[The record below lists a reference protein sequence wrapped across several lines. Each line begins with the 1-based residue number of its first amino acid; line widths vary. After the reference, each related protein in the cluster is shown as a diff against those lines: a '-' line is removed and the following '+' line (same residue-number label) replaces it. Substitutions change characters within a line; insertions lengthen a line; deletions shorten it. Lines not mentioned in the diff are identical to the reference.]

1 MVVASTLI
9 ARNVEPT
16 DINDLVDPGAVFLA
30 NYENGVTLTTNYTTV
45 EQRSRTGA
53 GQRYGLADAPKIST
67 TASTLPIS
75 SAQVRLMNDQLIRR
89 TKSRQPF
96 PLYSDSF
103 AISAG
108 TGGAQSTTFNVDE
121 SYDLNYRRVEAEQY
135 CIIAPVNTRTAGGGC
150 VDNYLTR
157 KIVSV
162 DKASTPQ
169 TITLDSAL
177 DFTTFGGS
185 SGSGFTPPSLRGSDF
200 QSMVSGFDGSDVLV
214 SGDVEIQSGDI
225 LVVSSCGVGF
235 GGASSTPGL
244 ATVIPG
250 SLGTSGSAP
259 SVTMTSFGALAGDV
273 TDIDAE
279 EFLPKCQYSYLLIT
293 DEIAAYFQGVCKTR
307 TAFTHGSSDVC
318 SIDHHTF
325 VIKDADTTSPI
336 QDTDTK
342 DVAAGGQATSTEE
355 TFSQTQDNTV
365 EQGTSFFFPQV
376 TALEAT
382 SKLKIGTGATLLEVK
397 TAGDLSGVSGI
408 ATSVGTMSGCFSV
421 TQTTTS
427 DISANFK
434 TDSTGGG
441 RAHRVQCA
449 YLSLKPSN
457 TQLNKL
463 KNGEIQLR
471 AYPAIEAE
479 ASPET
484 TLEIIHDELETV
496 ELVAEQ
502 TPGTNT
508 LSPLATVA
516 NHGRTYK
523 AVYDYDSG
531 AGTRNVEL
539 PIFDFQVNYGSGVE
553 GSETAD
559 IDRTDVGLGRASR
572 SYGDKGRRQFG
583 FEILALNRST
593 AWSFLKFWHS
603 RRGRLL
609 PFWFPS
615 LSTELKPTA
624 FKGGSLL
631 TVDAESLGTA
641 AEIVSRGYLCFYTKT
656 GGRAIAAIS
665 SASESSTTGKITIT
679 IDTSP
684 TDNVSGTTFSSIVT
698 GFSDISFVKFVT
710 LCTFDS
716 DSITENWITNDIC
729 QMDVGVVELTKERD
743 AESSFGIQDTVPL
756 DAAYDIACSSFRCRG
771 PNTTIIGSCSEGH
784 CCVCESGI
792 RVKLNYERIVTRPGS
807 ICDGCRPV
815 VESSANSPCCFDDWG
830 ANEFGGPCAIFMS
843 RDVTSVDGDGNNVY
857 GNDSFSGPGNCNY
870 YVYSADVTYCSA
882 VPVPGTL
889 RTVTLYMLYKPTN
902 SPDSSPFVIPNG
914 VEVAGGFDFGNNV
927 ANWETVYNAAE
938 NNGLGKCGNNADCT
952 ECSSTGNPCLGVPT
966 VPISDGVFDDA
977 SEAGNGTICFGPAT
991 LGTQKGVIRGS
1002 CDALNGTCGCEGQ
1015 NNCTACCDNASCSF
1029 CGGCQRTYLCETF
1042 PALEATLTGYS
1053 YTAFCPEGEDVACTT
1068 CNPVTQIQNLEF
1080 STAKSDKRNFNVFL
1094 GT

>member
-108 TGGAQSTTFNVDE
+108 TGGGQSTTFNVDE

-135 CIIAPVNTRTAGGGC
+135 CIIAPVNTREAGGGC
-150 VDNYLTR
+150 IDNYLTR
-157 KIVSV
+157 KVVSV
-162 DKASTPQ
+162 SKGSTPQ
-169 TITLDSAL
+169 TITFDDTL
-177 DFTTFGGS
+177 DFQTFGGG
-185 SGSGFTPPSLRGSDF
+185 SGSGFTPPSLKFSDY
-200 QSMVSGFDGSDVLV
+200 QSMVTGFDGSDVLV
-214 SGDVEIQSGDI
+214 SSNLPIKSGDI

-250 SLGTSGSAP
+250 SIGTVGSAP
-259 SVTMTSFGALAGDV
+259 TLTMTSFGALSGG
-273 TDIDAE
+273 TIEIDGE
-279 EFLPKCQYSYLLIT
+279 EFLPAAQYSYLIIT
-293 DEIAAYFQGVCKTR
+293 EEIETYFQGQCKSR
-307 TAFTHGSSDVC
+307 TAFTHGASDVC
-318 SIDHHTF
+318 SLDHHTF
-325 VIKDADTTSPI
+325 LIKNADTNSPI

-342 DVAAGGQATSTEE
+342 DVSAGGQSASTEE
-355 TFSQTQDNTV
+355 DFAQTQDNTL
-365 EQGTSFFFPQV
+365 EQGTSFFFPKA
-376 TALEAT
+376 TALEDKT
-382 SKLKIGTGATLLEVK
+382 KLKPGTGATEVEVEI
-397 TAGDLSGVSGI
+397 AGDLSGVSGI
-408 ATSVGTMSGCFSV
+408 GVSAGSVSGCFSA

-427 DISANFK
+427 DISCNFK
-434 TDSTGGG
+434 TDSLGSF
-441 RAHRVQCA
+441 AQHRVQCG
-449 YLSLKPSN
+449 YLSLKPTN
-457 TQLNKL
+457 TQLNRL
-463 KNGEIQLR
+463 RDGEIQLR
-471 AYPAIEAE
+471 VYPAIEAE

-484 TLEIIHDELETV
+484 SIEIIHDELETV

-523 AVYDYDSG
+523 AVFDYDSG
-531 AGTRNVEL
+531 EGTRNVEL
-539 PIFDFQVNYGSGVE
+539 PIFDFQVNYGSGVD
-553 GSETAD
+553 GVETAD

-583 FEILALNRST
+583 FEILALNRDT
-593 AWSFLKFWHS
+593 AWSFLEFWHS

-615 LSTELKPTA
+615 LSTELKPL
-624 FKGGSLL
+624 SLSGTVL
-631 TVDAESLGTA
+631 TVDAKSLGTA
-641 AEIVSRGYLCFYTKT
+641 AEIASRGYLCFYTKT

-665 SASESSTTGKITIT
+665 SASETTNGHITIT

-684 TDNVSGTTFSSIVT
+684 TDDVDGTTFSSIVT

-743 AESSFGIQDTVPL
+743 ADSSFGIQDTAPL
-756 DAAYDIACSSFRCRG
+756 DAVYTISCNAFACAP
-771 PNTTIIGSCSEGH
+771 PNTIIGSCSDDH
-784 CCVCESGI
+784 CCVCESGMQ
-792 RVKLNYERIVTRPGS
+792 VKLNYARIVSRPGS
-807 ICDGCRPV
+807 TCDGCRPV
-815 VESSANSPCCFDDWG
+815 VESSPSSPCCFDDFG
-830 ANEFGGPCAIFMS
+830 PNEYGGPCSIFLN
-843 RDVTSVDGDGNNVY
+843 RDVTGEDADGNNIY
-857 GNDSFSGPGNCNY
+857 GNDSFTGPGDCNY
-870 YVYSADVTYCSA
+870 IVYSAEVIYCRTFPIPS
-882 VPVPGTL
+882 L
-889 RTVTLYMLYKPTN
+889 RSVTLYMLYKPTN
-902 SPDSSPFVIPNG
+902 SPDTTPFVIPNG

-927 ANWETVYNAAE
+927 ENWQTVYSSAE
-938 NNGLGKCGNNADCT
+938 LNGLGKCGDNSNCNQCNT
-952 ECSSTGNPCLGVPT
+952 SGSPCLGVPT
-966 VPISDGVFDDA
+966 VPISDGDFDDA
-977 SEAGNGTICFGPAT
+977 SEEGNGTICFGPAT

-1002 CDALNGTCGCEGQ
+1002 CDPLNGVCGCDGENG
-1015 NNCTACCDNASCSF
+1015 CTSCCDATPCSG
-1029 CGGCQRTYLCETF
+1029 CGACIRTYECETF
-1042 PALEATLTGYS
+1042 PALEARLTGYT
-1053 YTAFCPEGEDVACTT
+1053 YTGFCPQGEEFACTT
-1068 CNPVTQIQNLEF
+1068 CNPFTQTQNLEF
-1080 STAKSDKRNFNVFL
+1080 STVKSDKRNFNVFL